1 MPDSRNWQLD
11 EVITRTTGPILFILH
26 IMQNEKTYVFVPG
39 GWHGGWAYDP
49 ITNKLGQLGKKS
61 ISLTL
66 PGLEA
71 QPGMQDKII
80 NLDTHIQF
88 EAFAVFKLLVQ

>member
-1 MPDSRNWQLD
+1 
-11 EVITRTTGPILFILH
+11 
-26 IMQNEKTYVFVPG
+26 MQNEKTYVFVPG